1 MADFKTF
8 ERGSFYCFYICNPFP
23 TTSNKLV
30 FTLVSIPAVI
40 IMQWNETGLR
50 PLVQCV
56 KISDIIIGVF
66 FSTPEVSENNL
77 KKEHMVHTNIFQYT
91 S

>member
-1 MADFKTF
+1 MTDFKTF
-8 ERGSFYCFYICNPFP
+8 ERGSFYCFYICNPFS

-30 FTLVSIPAVI
+30 FTFVNIPAVI

-56 KISDIIIGVF
+56 KIIGIIISVF
-66 FSTPEVSENNL
+66 LSTPEVWENNK
-77 KKEHMVHTNIFQYT
+77 KKEHMVYTNISQYT